1 VTDSR
6 SIICI
11 ACHLVLRNPSE
22 NATSSVG
29 KHLLLKV
36 DIAKLTEL
44 TESDVSEWTSTTVD
58 ETA

>member
-1 VTDSR
+1 M
-6 SIICI
+6 
-11 ACHLVLRNPSE
+11 
-22 NATSSVG
+22 G